1 MFMHCFDG
9 EAALEMLYLN
19 GALAS
24 GRSGSEV
31 GVIGE
36 NRVSVA

>member
-9 EAALEMLYLN
+9 EAAAEMLYLKR
-19 GALAS
+19 ALAS
-24 GRSGSEV
+24 CCEV

>member
-9 EAALEMLYLN
+9 EAAAEMLYLK
-19 GALAS
+19 GELA
-24 GRSGSEV
+24 SGSEV

>member
-1 MFMHCFDG
+1 MRRFDG
-9 EAALEMLYLN
+9 EAASDMLYLN
-19 GALAS
+19 GARGLC
-24 GRSGSEV
+24 SEV